1 MEPAWI
7 TNCDQMA
14 EKDLGK
20 LLKGMKP
27 EFVGGKYF
35 LASVPES
42 EIMVI
47 ANYLDYITC
56 IYREEEGLTLVFSEE
71 IQEEMGGISEE
82 KVAGPFALITLSVN
96 SDLFAVGFLAK
107 ITGALAKE
115 GISVNAF
122 SAYFH
127 DHLLV
132 PYERKKDAMKVL
144 EKLSGRR

>member
-1 MEPAWI
+1 MG
-7 TNCDQMA
+7 

-27 EFVGGKYF
+27 KLADGKF
-35 LASVPES
+35 FIATVPES
-42 EIMVI
+42 EMLVL
-47 ANYLDYITC
+47 ADYLGYITA
-56 IYREEEGLTLVFSEE
+56 IYREDEGLTVVFSEE
-71 IQEEMGGISEE
+71 IKEGVEELSEAT
-82 KVAGPFALITLSVN
+82 VAGPFALITLSVE
-96 SDLFAVGFLAK
+96 SDLFAVGFLAE

-132 PYERKKDAMKVL
+132 PYGRSKDAMDAL
-144 EKLSGRR
+144 RGLAGRE